1 MPSWMDCSENSIVS
15 PCSHRLAEEVL
26 FEGQLL
32 RCLPPHVPRL
42 SIAPPQAPHVMVEN
56 YKLPKVRRLRQE
68 SSILCAGE
76 NLSTCQGK
84 DGKLDF
90 DAAHSFAV

>member
-1 MPSWMDCSENSIVS
+1 MPSTARASAFNCPAAGS
-15 PCSHRLAEEVL
+15 PRDGRELQTAKGAETAA
-26 FEGQLL
+26 
-32 RCLPPHVPRL
+32 R
-42 SIAPPQAPHVMVEN
+42 
-56 YKLPKVRRLRQE
+56 KLNLVQ
-68 SSILCAGE
+68 GE